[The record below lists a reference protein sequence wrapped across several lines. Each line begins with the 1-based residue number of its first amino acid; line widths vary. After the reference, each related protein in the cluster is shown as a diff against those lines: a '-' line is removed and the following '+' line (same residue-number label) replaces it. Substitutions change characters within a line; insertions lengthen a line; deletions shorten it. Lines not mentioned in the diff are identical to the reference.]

1 MKTLGYYNGKIGE
14 IDEIMVPM
22 NDRACY
28 FGDGVYDATYSVNE
42 VVFAIDDHIDR
53 FFNGAGLLEIKLTMT
68 KPALKTL
75 LQDLVKKV
83 DKKDGVMVYWQVSR
97 GTAPRAHVFPDV
109 PSNLWVMI
117 FAMDLRNNFDP
128 FKAITL
134 EDTRFL
140 HCNIKTLNLIPSV
153 LANEKAKRSGC
164 DEAIFHRDG
173 RVTECAHSNVHIIQ
187 NGIFRTCPTDNLIL
201 PGIARGHLAKLAQGL
216 GIPVDM
222 SPFTLTELFGADEVI
237 ISSSG
242 ALCTPVSHI
251 DGKPAGGKAPEL
263 LNKLRLAA
271 IGEFEAETGA
281 KLPGKPSK

>member
-1 MKTLGYYNGKIGE
+1 VKTLGYYNGTVGE

-22 NDRACY
+22 SDRACY
-28 FGDGVYDATYSVNE
+28 FGDGVYDATYSVND
-42 VVFAIDDHIDR
+42 VIFAIDDHVDR
-53 FFNGAGLLEIKLTMT
+53 FFNSAGLLEIKLTVT
-68 KPALKTL
+68 KPELKTL
-75 LQDLVKKV
+75 LQNLVKQV
-83 DKKDGVMVYWQVSR
+83 DKKDGVIVYWQVSR

-109 PSNLWVMI
+109 SSNLWVMI
-117 FAMDLRNNFDP
+117 RDMDLRNNFTP

-153 LANEKAKRSGC
+153 LANEKAKRAGC

-187 NGIFRTCPTDNLIL
+187 NGILRSCPTDNLIL
-201 PGIARGHLAKLAQGL
+201 PGIARGHLAKLAYGL

-222 SPFTLTELFGADEVI
+222 SPFTLRELFTADEVI

-242 ALCTPVSHI
+242 ALCVPVSHI
-251 DGKPAGGKAPEL
+251 DEKPVGGKAPEL
-263 LNKLRLAA
+263 LNRLRLAV
-271 IGEFEAETGA
+271 IEEFEGVTGV
-281 KLPGKPSK
+281 KLPRKA